1 MSMTWDEEPVDQEA
15 AAQEYEQRRLA
26 MLDRMSMR
34 ETGDP
39 WGDDASDDEENE
51 Q

>member
-1 MSMTWDEEPVDQEA
+1 MSMTWDEEPIDPDA
-15 AAQEYEQRRLA
+15 AAQEREQRRIA

-39 WGDDASDDEENE
+39 WGSDADDDEDNE